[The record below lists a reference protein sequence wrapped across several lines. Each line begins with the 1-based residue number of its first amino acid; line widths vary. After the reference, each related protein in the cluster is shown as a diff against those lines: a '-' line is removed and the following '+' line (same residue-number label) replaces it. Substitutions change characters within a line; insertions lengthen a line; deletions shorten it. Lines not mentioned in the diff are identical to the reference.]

1 MIHKYFN
8 QSSVKSEAVYSN
20 CENYRYTLTRE
31 WDAEKQ
37 KVLFIMLNPS
47 TADET
52 KNDATVERCERRARN
67 LNFGSVRICNIFA
80 WRETNPFKLKQ
91 KTKPIGK
98 DNNKII
104 QDSTIWANDIICA
117 WGTHGSHLER
127 DEEIKKLLS
136 SNGCKLYHLGLTKN
150 GHPKHPLYV
159 PYSQDI
165 IRWRLKE
172 KPV

>member
-1 MIHKYFN
+1 M
-8 QSSVKSEAVYSN
+8 
-20 CENYRYTLTRE
+20 
-31 WDAEKQ
+31 
-37 KVLFIMLNPS
+37 
-47 TADET
+47 
-52 KNDATVERCERRARN
+52 
-67 LNFGSVRICNIFA
+67 
-80 WRETNPFKLKQ
+80 KQ